1 MPPWKRTRF
10 LLRDCR
16 MMAKTGA
23 VSRKQQIARAAME
36 IISEEGL
43 HNLVMVKIAK
53 RVGVTDAAIYK
64 HFRSKDEMLLY
75 MIEDLEKSMIERFVA
90 HIGNVTDPIDQLYT
104 LLSFQFEFI
113 EENKGIPRII
123 FSESLQQQN
132 KEIKVKIANLLTNF
146 LKIIKD
152 ILVDAKKR
160 GRVSDEVDVEAA
172 ASIFVGMIQSSVVFW
187 ALSDFSYSLRVRQAP
202 LWREYLRLI
211 G

>member
-1 MPPWKRTRF
+1 MK
-10 LLRDCR
+10 
-16 MMAKTGA
+16 MQKENV

-64 HFRSKDEMLLY
+64 HFRSKDDMLLY
-75 MIEDLEKSMIERFVA
+75 MMEDLEKSMIDRFIA
-90 HIGNVTDPIDQLYT
+90 HIGHVVDPIDQLYN

-132 KEIKVKIANLLTNF
+132 KEIKVKIANLLTNY
-146 LKIIKD
+146 LQIIKD
-152 ILVDAKKR
+152 ILNAAKKS
-160 GRVSDEVDVEAA
+160 GQVNETIDVDAA

-187 ALSDFSYSLRVRQAP
+187 ALSDFSYSLRMRQAP

-211 G
+211 K

>member
-1 MPPWKRTRF
+1 MVNTN
-10 LLRDCR
+10 
-16 MMAKTGA
+16 T

-64 HFRSKDEMLLY
+64 HFRSKNDMLLY
-75 MIEDLEKSMIERFVA
+75 MIEELEKSMIERFIA
-90 HIGNVTDPIDQLYT
+90 YIGHVTDPIDQLYN

-132 KEIKVKIANLLTNF
+132 KEIKVKITNLLTNF
-146 LKIIKD
+146 LQIIKD
-152 ILVDAKKR
+152 ILKAAKKN
-160 GRVSDEVDVEAA
+160 GQVHEEIDVDAA

-187 ALSDFSYSLRVRQAP
+187 ALSDFSYSLRVRQAA
-202 LWREYLRLI
+202 LWREYRRI
-211 G
+211 IS